1 MPKTSKSEKTRE
13 RFSSIISGRES
24 STSSRQPSARPSTTP
39 FMIDDKHPLL
49 SQIDKKLD
57 KIFQQ
62 NSKISKNIDKLLSRQ
77 QSFEEQL
84 AKLEEEF
91 ENKNETKSN
100 PDNEVFVNVITKF
113 FQHIIV

>member
-62 NSKISKNIDKLLSRQ
+62 NSKISKNIDSSKIKTKQNQTQIMKYLLM
-77 QSFEEQL
+77 
-84 AKLEEEF
+84 
-91 ENKNETKSN
+91 
-100 PDNEVFVNVITKF
+100 
-113 FQHIIV
+113 